1 MDIMSLHNGRKHT
14 IEELRSIVAPI
25 AERYGVGKV
34 YLFGS
39 VARGDHNEKSDYD
52 FCIELGKID
61 SIFEMAGF
69 FGDLKD
75 AVGYDI
81 DLVDTESVPPEFLK
95 NIMNDGVVVYG

>member
-1 MDIMSLHNGRKHT
+1 MSPPNGRKHS
-14 IEELRSIVAPI
+14 IEELKLIVAPI
-25 AERYGVGKV
+25 AERYGVNKV

-39 VARGDHNEKSDYD
+39 VARGDHNERSDYD

-95 NIMNDGVVVYG
+95 NIINDGVIVYGR

>member
-1 MDIMSLHNGRKHT
+1 MSLPNGRKHT
-14 IEELRSIVAPI
+14 IEEIRLIVAPI

-52 FCIELGKID
+52 FCIELGKIK
-61 SIFEMAGF
+61 SIFKMAGF
-69 FGDLKD
+69 FGALKD
-75 AVGYDI
+75 AIGYDI

-95 NIMNDGVVVYG
+95 NIINDGIVVYGE